1 MSHTQ
6 FESFLKANIE
16 PYRKQKASSW
26 RFKDDMHFHL
36 LSASSVARVACL
48 LRTILRARVANQ
60 CTDLRVSC
68 SESDYDE
75 FLDFLA
81 QLKFAYVHPRRASLR
96 VDFFREFNVS
106 ANPTT

>member
-6 FESFLKANIE
+6 FESFLKTSVMPFRA
-16 PYRKQKASSW
+16 QKASPW
-26 RFKDDMHFHL
+26 RCKDDMHFHL
-36 LSASSVARVACL
+36 LSASSVRRVVNL
-48 LRTILRARVANQ
+48 LRTILRARVANHSS
-60 CTDLRVSC
+60 DMRVSL

-96 VDFFREFNVS
+96 VEFFRESNVS